1 MNERVRKVDVNSLT
15 KERADELSKQIG
27 DKVVQLQ
34 TEALEKINKVLSI
47 YGMKAEMSVK
57 ISKLEEK
64 EKWLTFQF

>member
-1 MNERVRKVDVNSLT
+1 MNERMRKVDVNSLT

-34 TEALEKINKVLSI
+34 TEALEKINKVLGI
-47 YGMKAEMSVK
+47 YGMAAEMSVK

-64 EKWLTFQF
+64 E